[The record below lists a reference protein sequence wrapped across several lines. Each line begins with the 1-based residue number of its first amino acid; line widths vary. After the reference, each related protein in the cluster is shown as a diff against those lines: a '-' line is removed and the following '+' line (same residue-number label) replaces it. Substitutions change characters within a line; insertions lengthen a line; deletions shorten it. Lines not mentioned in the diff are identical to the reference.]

1 MKLVHIL
8 LILCFHG
15 LDLIVADNFFDRIG
29 FHVPGS
35 EDVRLVSLFL
45 YENSNFTIANK
56 KHIPFFGF
64 YKQRTIDFNAV
75 QMNFTMSTHVMTMT
89 YRQIHNG
96 IETLDQIHL
105 KEHCEPS
112 GEGELIVSSTLSKVP
127 AIRDI
132 WSNLVPKLRC
142 MKAWEGNFA
151 ISAPKDVFPDSF
163 FLVLVSFCCRFD

>member
-56 KHIPFFGF
+56 KHFPFFGF
-64 YKQRTIDFNAV
+64 YKQRPIDFNAV
-75 QMNFTMSTHVMTMT
+75 QMNFTMNTHVMTMT
-89 YRQIHNG
+89 PKKINNG
-96 IETLDQIHL
+96 EKQSDEIDF

-112 GEGELIVSSTLSKVP
+112 GVGKLIVSNTLQQVTS
-127 AIRDI
+127 IND
-132 WSNLVPKLRC
+132 
-142 MKAWEGNFA
+142 F
-151 ISAPKDVFPDSF
+151 
-163 FLVLVSFCCRFD
+163 